1 MENQIFNAFLE
12 FGAMGL
18 FCGFLVW
25 QHLNMQKRL
34 DQLVEK
40 FQAQLEGIQEKTEA
54 NEDKL
59 RSRYDLILDEY
70 RSEKTAVRLDI
81 SGQLTKVMSKL
92 ESLPFDNMMIQIES
106 LSLNQRNSHR
116 ILEKIREEQKVKAMA
131 RNMSIERET

>member
-34 DQLVEK
+34 DQLVER

-70 RSEKTAVRLDI
+70 RSEKTAVRVDI
-81 SGQLTKVMSKL
+81 SGQLTKVMDKL
-92 ESLPFDNMMIQIES
+92 ESLPFDNMMIQIEA

>member
-40 FQAQLEGIQEKTEA
+40 FQAQLENIQEKTEA

-81 SGQLTKVMSKL
+81 AGQLTKVMSKL

>member
-34 DQLVEK
+34 DQLVER

-59 RSRYDLILDEY
+59 RSRYDIILDEY
-70 RSEKTAVRLDI
+70 RSEKTAVRVDI
-81 SGQLTKVMSKL
+81 SGQLTKVMDKL
-92 ESLPFDNMMIQIES
+92 ESLPFDNMMIQIEA

-116 ILEKIREEQKVKAMA
+116 ILEKIREEQKIKAMA
-131 RNMSIERET
+131 RNMSSERET

>member
-34 DQLVEK
+34 DQLGER

-81 SGQLTKVMSKL
+81 SGQLTKVMDKL
-92 ESLPFDNMMIQIES
+92 ESLPFDNMMIQIEA

>member
-34 DQLVEK
+34 DQLVER
-40 FQAQLEGIQEKTEA
+40 FQAQLENIQEKTEA

-81 SGQLTKVMSKL
+81 SGQLTKVMNKL
-92 ESLPFDNMMIQIES
+92 ESLPFDNMMIQIEA

-116 ILEKIREEQKVKAMA
+116 ILEKIREEQKIKAMA
-131 RNMSIERET
+131 RNMSVERET

>member
-34 DQLVEK
+34 DQLVER

-70 RSEKTAVRLDI
+70 RSEKTAVRVDI
-81 SGQLTKVMSKL
+81 SGQLTKVMNKL
-92 ESLPFDNMMIQIES
+92 DSLPFDNMMIQIEA

>member
-34 DQLVEK
+34 DQLVER

-81 SGQLTKVMSKL
+81 SGQLTKVMIKL
-92 ESLPFDNMMIQIES
+92 ESLPFDNMMIQIEA